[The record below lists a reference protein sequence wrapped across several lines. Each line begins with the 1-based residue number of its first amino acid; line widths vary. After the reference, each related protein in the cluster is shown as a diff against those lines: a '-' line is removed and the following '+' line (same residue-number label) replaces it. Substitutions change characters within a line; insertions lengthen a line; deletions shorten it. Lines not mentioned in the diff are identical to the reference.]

1 MSASTLTGPTAP
13 VPADRT
19 AGRPATAR
27 RSRGPRGVL
36 WLSWQQSRVAVRT
49 MAVPA
54 VLTALILIALHF
66 LIQDRAELM
75 RQAGCDFSVEWSREC
90 LVRYGRLEMLL
101 RMFTD
106 ILQPAITAVPVMLG
120 AFLGGPLLAQEYE
133 RGTLRMVLAQSVS
146 PGRWLAARLAVPGAA
161 VLLLSTVVA
170 GLTSWVWWS
179 DVVHRRGAFGAFDPP
194 FQGFTYPVLGV
205 VPVAWSLFGLALG
218 VLVGQL
224 LRRTVAAVLAGGAAV
239 ALAHTAMIV
248 LRPSLWPVTERE
260 QPYNNTLGGFRQPTN
275 AWLVDHG
282 VVLADGTRMTSGEC
296 VRSSEVCAAAPTSW
310 GRFHPVSHFVP
321 IQLVEAG
328 LLLALTAVVVVVVFR
343 RLTRAGI

>member
-1 MSASTLTGPTAP
+1 MSTSTLTGPPAP
-13 VPADRT
+13 APADRT

-27 RSRGPRGVL
+27 RPRGPRGVL

-54 VLTALILIALHF
+54 LLTVLVLIALHV

-75 RQAGCDFSVEWSREC
+75 TRTGCDSGESWGLEC
-90 LVRYGRLEMLL
+90 RVQYGRLELLL
-101 RMFTD
+101 RAFTD
-106 ILQPAITAVPVMLG
+106 ILQPAVTAVPVLLG
-120 AFLGGPLLAQEYE
+120 TFLGGPLLAQEYE

-161 VLLLSTVVA
+161 VLLLSTLVA

-179 DVVHRRGAFGAFDPP
+179 DIVHRRGAFGAFDPP

-224 LRRTVAAVLAGGAAV
+224 LRRTVAAVLASGAAV
-239 ALAHTAMIV
+239 ALAHTAMIM
-248 LRPSLWPVTERE
+248 LRPSLWPLVDQE
-260 QPYNNTLGGFRQPTN
+260 QPYNNTLGGFAQPTN
-275 AWLVDHG
+275 AWLVEHG
-282 VVLADGTRMTSGEC
+282 VVLADGTRMTSDAC
-296 VRSSEVCAAAPTSW
+296 LPVADVCAAAPTSW
-310 GRFHPVSHFVP
+310 GRYHPVSHLVP

-328 LLLALTAVVVVVVFR
+328 LLLVLTALVVAVVFR